1 MRKMR
6 APKLSSNRSVSEL
19 EAHRTLRTH
28 TRNGARET
36 SDRAQASE
44 QAQRAKQRRIA
55 VLSEFF
61 GEIRGRYVPVGGGIQ
76 LAVTPR
82 GAVATQGARL
92 NEETA

>member
-1 MRKMR
+1 MLWTNTCDAASKT
-6 APKLSSNRSVSEL
+6 SVHVWEPQRL
-19 EAHRTLRTH
+19 EQLRV
-28 TRNGARET
+28 
-36 SDRAQASE
+36 
-44 QAQRAKQRRIA
+44 A